1 MSAFTK
7 QQKLS
12 DIAKANHLFPSFIFN
27 LGEAR
32 TILFLVLYF
41 AFLVPKGEA
50 QIVPDATLPINSI
63 VTPQG
68 NINII
73 EGGTRAGS
81 NLFHSFREFSVPT
94 GTEAFFNNGLNIQN
108 ILTRVTGSSISNI
121 DGLIRANGTANL
133 FLINP
138 NGIIF
143 GLNARLNIGGSLF
156 ASTANSIKFSSSIEF
171 SATNAQASPL
181 LSVSVPIG
189 LQYSGNPSEIRVQGK
204 GQNLGAPGERESFDR
219 SLNPLEV
226 LPGNTIALAG
236 GNIIID
242 GGILQAS
249 DGRIEL
255 GGLAGEGTIGL
266 NGDGSLNFPD
276 GVPRSNVSIVN
287 KSAINVVGNRGSSIT
302 INAAN
307 IDISGGSLLSG
318 GIAKGLGTP
327 DTQGGNL
334 SLNAT
339 ETIAIASSRLENN
352 INSNAIG
359 NSGDINITAKSI
371 AFTEGAVMDVST
383 FGQGRAGNVK
393 IVASDTISFDG
404 VGKNGMPTEAG
415 STVGKNAVGDA
426 GGIDITT
433 KFLTLTNGARLTADN
448 FGKGLGGSVRIVAS
462 DTVSL
467 DGEVNKSPTT
477 IASSVDENAV
487 GDAGGISITTKFL
500 TLTNGALIDT
510 STRGQ
515 GNAGSITIVASD
527 TVSFDGEGQNGRA
540 TVAGSTVSKNAVG
553 DAGGIDITTKILT
566 LTNGA
571 LLSAD
576 TFGQGNAGSVTIVA
590 SDRISFERGGTKGAS
605 GGVTS
610 SVREDAAGDA
620 GGIDITTKTLTL
632 TNGAELDVST
642 RGQGNA
648 GSITIVAS
656 DRISFDGAKNKEVS
670 TGAASTVNEDALG
683 DGGDINITA
692 RSLFITNGAV
702 LTSTSKGTGAA
713 GNIAVEA
720 DAIFLG
726 NQAQISTET
735 IKGNNPLT
743 EDQASIRLQTQS
755 LILRQNST
763 ILTNARGSQI
773 VGGNIT
779 IKTDVLAALE
789 NSDISANSLNDRGG
803 TIAINTQGIFGAR
816 SLTREELQILL
827 NTNDT
832 NLLDPKFLSSSD
844 ITATGAD
851 SSLSGTVTI
860 NTPNVNP
867 SAGLVDLP
875 DNLVDATR
883 LVVSACRPN
892 SEQQNR
898 LAIVGRG
905 GLPPNPLEPISG
917 NATWIDLRTSL
928 PSTQRGRRETSLSTQ
943 HPALSTEIVE
953 AQGWVINSKG
963 EVKLV
968 AQAPIVTPY
977 SSAIAPPE
985 CHAP

>member
-12 DIAKANHLFPSFIFN
+12 DIAKANHLFPCFIFN
-27 LGEAR
+27 LGKAR
-32 TILFLVLYF
+32 TILFLLLYF
-41 AFLVPKGEA
+41 ALLVPEGEA

-68 NINII
+68 NTNII
-73 EGGTRAGS
+73 EGGTRAGG

-94 GTEAFFNNGLNIQN
+94 GTEAFFNNGLDIQN
-108 ILTRVTGSSISNI
+108 IFTRVTGNSISNI

-171 SATNAQASPL
+171 SATNPQTAPL
-181 LSVSVPIG
+181 LSVNVPIG

-226 LPGNTIALAG
+226 LPGNTIAIAG

-242 GGILQAS
+242 GGILQAT
-249 DGRIEL
+249 DGQIEL
-255 GGLAGEGTIGL
+255 GGLAGEGKIGL
-266 NGDGSLNFPD
+266 NGDVETFHETSLQFPE
-276 GVPRSNVSIVN
+276 GVPRSNVSIIN
-287 KSAINVVGNRGSSIT
+287 KSAINVVGSGGSSIT

-307 IDISGGSLLSG
+307 IDISGASLLSG
-318 GIAKGLGTP
+318 GIAKGLGTA
-327 DTQGGNL
+327 DAQGGNL

-339 ETIAIASSRLENN
+339 ETIAIASSRIENN

-371 AFTEGAVMDVST
+371 AFTQGAVMDVST

-404 VGKNGMPTEAG
+404 
-415 STVGKNAVGDA
+415 
-426 GGIDITT
+426 
-433 KFLTLTNGARLTADN
+433 
-448 FGKGLGGSVRIVAS
+448 
-462 DTVSL
+462 
-467 DGEVNKSPTT
+467 
-477 IASSVDENAV
+477 
-487 GDAGGISITTKFL
+487 
-500 TLTNGALIDT
+500 
-510 STRGQ
+510 
-515 GNAGSITIVASD
+515 
-527 TVSFDGEGQNGRA
+527 
-540 TVAGSTVSKNAVG
+540 
-553 DAGGIDITTKILT
+553 
-566 LTNGA
+566 
-571 LLSAD
+571 
-576 TFGQGNAGSVTIVA
+576 
-590 SDRISFERGGTKGAS
+590 
-605 GGVTS
+605 
-610 SVREDAAGDA
+610 
-620 GGIDITTKTLTL
+620 
-632 TNGAELDVST
+632 AE
-642 RGQGNA
+642 
-648 GSITIVAS
+648 
-656 DRISFDGAKNKEVS
+656 NKEVS
-670 TGAASTVNEDALG
+670 TGAESTVNEDALG

-763 ILTNARGSQI
+763 IATNARGSQI

-779 IKTDVLAALE
+779 INTDVLAALE

-803 TIAINTQGIFGAR
+803 TIAINTQGIFGAQ

-832 NLLDPKFLSSSD
+832 NLLDPKLLSSSD

-867 SAGLVDLP
+867 SSGLVDLP

-892 SEQQNR
+892 SEEQSR

-905 GLPPNPLEPISG
+905 GLPPGPIEPISG

-928 PSTQRGRRETSLSTQ
+928 AEGQRSRGAEGQRGRGETS
-943 HPALSTEIVE
+943 ASTEIVE

-977 SSAIAPPE
+977 SSGIAQPE